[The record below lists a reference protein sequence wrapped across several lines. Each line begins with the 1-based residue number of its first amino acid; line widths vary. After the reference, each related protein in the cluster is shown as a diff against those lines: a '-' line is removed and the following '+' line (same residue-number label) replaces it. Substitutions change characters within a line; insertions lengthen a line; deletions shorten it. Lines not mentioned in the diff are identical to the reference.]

1 MNRTFLNK
9 SLIIPSIIGI
19 AALTSCE
26 PDDVCLPEQ
35 APFITV
41 EMKYPDETTLL
52 KDTVYYKAYAND
64 TILIGDG
71 NVMDKSTFNLP
82 IITTPNKTIKY
93 VLEQGKT
100 YSFHQING
108 NDTVLITRKAPKDS
122 IYVTYS
128 IDNQYDSK
136 ACGFGIIFKDAEF
149 KGSNT
154 WIKKY
159 NVTNTTINDATT
171 TNLIIIADR
180 RSNQ

>member
-9 SLIIPSIIGI
+9 SLIIASIIGI

-52 KDTVYYKAYAND
+52 KDTVYYKAYIND
-64 TILIGDG
+64 TTLIGSG
-71 NVMDKSTFNLP
+71 NIMDKSTFNLP
-82 IITTPNKTIKY
+82 IITTANKTIKY

-100 YSFHQING
+100 YSFNQIIG
-108 NDTVLITRKAPKDS
+108 NDTILITREAKKDS
-122 IYVTYS
+122 LYVNYN

-180 RSNQ
+180 RNNQ

>member
-9 SLIIPSIIGI
+9 SLIISSFLGF

-35 APFITV
+35 APYVSI
-41 EMKYPDETTLL
+41 EMRYPDEITLL
-52 KDTVYYKAYAND
+52 KDTIHYKAYIDD
-64 TILIGDG
+64 TILIGNGSSIDQ
-71 NVMDKSTFNLP
+71 SSFNLP
-82 IITTPNKTIKY
+82 IIATEKKRIKY

-100 YSFHQING
+100 YSFKQISG
-108 NDTVLITRKAPKDS
+108 NDTILVTRNAPKDS
-122 IYVTYS
+122 IYINYS

-136 ACGFGIIFKDAEF
+136 ACGFGIIFKDANF
-149 KGSNT
+149 TNSNK
-154 WIKKY
+154 WIKKI
-159 NVTNTTINDATT
+159 NITNTTINDATT

>member
-9 SLIIPSIIGI
+9 SLIITSILGI
-19 AALTSCE
+19 TALSSCE

-35 APFITV
+35 APFLTV
-41 EMKYPDETTLL
+41 EMRYPDETTLL
-52 KDTVYYKAYAND
+52 KDTVYYKAYAYD
-64 TILIGDG
+64 SILIESGSFI
-71 NVMDKSTFNLP
+71 DKSSFNLP
-82 IITTPNKTIKY
+82 ILTTQNKTIKY

-100 YSFHQING
+100 FSFHQING
-108 NDTVLITRKAPKDS
+108 NDTILITRKAPKDS
-122 IYVTYS
+122 IYVSYN

-149 KGSNT
+149 KGSNS